1 MAYNYNSMSK
11 MFIHYKMIIDV
22 VKVAKNQMVTFILM
36 STTLIANAVLTH
48 YITWFHYHY
57 LSKINTRNPV
67 GIIRNLT
74 VAIVYTYIVQK
85 IVRLYT
91 KISMNDKAEG

>member
-1 MAYNYNSMSK
+1 MAYDYNFMSK
-11 MFIHYKMIIDV
+11 MFIHDKMIIDV

-48 YITWFHYHY
+48 YITWFHYH
-57 LSKINTRNPV
+57 LSKTNTRNPA